1 MRHGFARESSRWWTT
16 VSWRAPACNFEQ
28 AHSTY
33 FADPARFPGGSITF
47 DCGLVMRNIP
57 HEWETAKEMYI

>member
-1 MRHGFARESSRWWTT
+1 MRLPKVHGTIKRRLE
-16 VSWRAPACNFEQ
+16 VEQ
-28 AHSTY
+28 ARSTY
-33 FADPARFPGGSITF
+33 FANPSVFPPGSIAF